1 MAHSPAAK
9 NDTTH
14 FWFDDTQFKIEK
26 GDEPKMTGG
35 YTLADAIEDVP
46 SAIRVVANTD
56 AASQPAVIYNL
67 QGQRLNS
74 PQRGINIVGGEKMFV
89 E

>member
-1 MAHSPAAK
+1 MKQTIKLCMLAAIL
-9 NDTTH
+9 TLCGSA
-14 FWFDDTQFKIEK
+14 TQAQTKR
-26 GDEPKMTGG
+26 
-35 YTLADAIEDVP
+35 
-46 SAIRVVANTD
+46 SD